1 MSKRAPLLFVSALL
15 LGALA
20 VPATATAG
28 ETVKVVVVKEHGSG
42 SASQAQGFVDRLMG
56 RVAEVNGFDGAE
68 GKYATK
74 RAAGESWAKSNGAA
88 FGILSLG
95 AFLDMRTRTKLEV
108 IGKVDVSTAGGR
120 EYHIVSTSAGSLA
133 ECKGQSLGTNHGDDR
148 RFMDK
153 VVSGS
158 DWDLGEFEV
167 VDTRRPMKTL
177 KAVAGGEV
185 TCALVDD
192 AQMKQLGRVDG
203 GDQLKSLWKSK
214 SLPPMVVVA
223 FPEASGAAK
232 SSFKKNLD
240 KVCSGDGATACKE
253 VGIKALKSA
262 SGKDYAAV
270 VKAY

>member
-15 LGALA
+15 CGALA
-20 VPATATAG
+20 LPTPASAG
-28 ETVKVVVVKEHGSG
+28 ERVKIVVVKENGSG

-56 RVAEVNGFDGAE
+56 RVAEVSGFDGAE
-68 GKYATK
+68 GKYETK
-74 RAAGESWAKSNGAA
+74 RAAGESWAKSNGAS

-95 AFLDMRTRTKLEV
+95 AFLDMRTRTELEV

-120 EYHIVSTSAGSLA
+120 EYHIVSKEASSLA
-133 ECKGQSLGTNHGDDR
+133 ECRGKSLGTNHADDQ

-158 DWDLGEFEV
+158 DWDLGDFEV

-177 KAVAGGEV
+177 KAVAEGEV
-185 TCALVDD
+185 SCALIDD

-203 GDQLKSLWKSK
+203 GDAIKSVWKSK

-223 FPEASGAAK
+223 FPAASSGAKA
-232 SSFKKNLD
+232 SFKKNLG
-240 KVCSGDGATACKE
+240 KVCDGDGATACKE
-253 VGIKALKSA
+253 VGIKALKGA
-262 SGKDYAAV
+262 SSKDYAAV